1 MTMDVRYNPVLGWMF
16 IVLGGIGA
24 VLQIWLLLLGTFTV
38 FIIFSIFFLIVGFL
52 SLRRTFFSVY
62 PGGVTTYAMI
72 GPAKRDFLVDD
83 RQTLALEGGRLVL
96 RMANGKRKSVANR
109 AMSHPDDWKA
119 LVAAMGR

>member
-1 MTMDVRYNPVLGWMF
+1 
-16 IVLGGIGA
+16 
-24 VLQIWLLLLGTFTV
+24 
-38 FIIFSIFFLIVGFL
+38 
-52 SLRRTFFSVY
+52 
-62 PGGVTTYAMI
+62 MI

>member
-52 SLRRTFFSVY
+52 SSAGRSSPSTPAESRRT
-62 PGGVTTYAMI
+62 P
-72 GPAKRDFLVDD
+72 
-83 RQTLALEGGRLVL
+83 
-96 RMANGKRKSVANR
+96 
-109 AMSHPDDWKA
+109 
-119 LVAAMGR
+119 